1 VRRRDFIAVF
11 GGAAAVPSILWPSAT
26 RAQDAGEPR
35 RVGVLSSI
43 GESDPEARS
52 MAASFHHAL
61 QEAGWI
67 DGRNV
72 RIEHRWAAGS
82 VEQIE
87 AFAKEL
93 VGWPSD
99 VIVAHTTPSV
109 IALRK
114 ETTTIPIVFAQISDP
129 IGAGFIAN
137 LARPGGN
144 ITGFSNFEASIGSKW
159 IELLKE
165 IAPDVMRGAL
175 LFNPETA
182 PYVGRYY
189 QGPYEAAA
197 RSFGV
202 QPSASPVHS
211 DLEIA
216 GVLAALQGE
225 PPGGLIVMPDTFNI
239 VHRQQI
245 IELAARHRVP
255 AIYPYGFAV
264 RDGGLISY
272 GVDSVDLFRRA
283 AGYVDRI
290 LRGAKAAELPMQAP
304 VKFELLINLK
314 TANALALTIPPT
326 LLATA
331 DDVIE

>member
-1 VRRRDFIAVF
+1 MAVL
-11 GGAAAVPSILWPSAT
+11 GGAAVPSILWRSAAC
-26 RAQDAGEPR
+26 AQDGGEPR
-35 RVGVLSSI
+35 RVGVLSSL

-52 MAASFHHAL
+52 MAASFHRAL

-82 VEQIE
+82 VERLE

-93 VGWPSD
+93 VGWRAN

-114 ETTTIPIVFAQISDP
+114 ETATIPIVFAQISDP

-137 LARPGGN
+137 VARPGGN

-165 IAPDVMRGAL
+165 TAPGVMRGAI

-189 QGPYEAAA
+189 QGPFEAAA

-202 QPSASPVHS
+202 QPSASPVRS
-211 DLEIA
+211 GAEIA
-216 GVLAALQGE
+216 SALAALQGE

-264 RDGGLISY
+264 REGGLISY
-272 GVDSVDLFRRA
+272 GVDPVDLFRRA
-283 AGYVDRI
+283 AGYVDRV
-290 LRGAKAAELPMQAP
+290 LKGAKAAELPMRAP

-314 TANALALTIPPT
+314 TANALALKIPQT

>member
-1 VRRRDFIAVF
+1 VRRRDFMAVL
-11 GGAAAVPSILWPSAT
+11 GGAAVPSILWRSAAC
-26 RAQDAGEPR
+26 AQDGGEPR
-35 RVGVLSSI
+35 RVGVLSSL

-52 MAASFHHAL
+52 MAASFHRAL

-82 VEQIE
+82 VERLE

-93 VGWPSD
+93 VGWRAN

-114 ETTTIPIVFAQISDP
+114 ETATIPIVFAQISDP

-137 LARPGGN
+137 VARPGGN

-165 IAPDVMRGAL
+165 TAPGVMRGAI

-189 QGPYEAAA
+189 QGPFEAAA

-202 QPSASPVHS
+202 QPSASPVRS
-211 DLEIA
+211 GAEIA
-216 GVLAALQGE
+216 SALAALQGE

-245 IELAARHRVP
+245 IELAASHRVP

-264 RDGGLISY
+264 REGGLISY
-272 GVDSVDLFRRA
+272 GVDPVDLFRRA
-283 AGYVDRI
+283 AGYVDRV
-290 LRGAKAAELPMQAP
+290 LKGAKAAELPMQAP

-314 TANALALTIPPT
+314 TANALALKIPQT

>member
-1 VRRRDFIAVF
+1 MAVL
-11 GGAAAVPSILWPSAT
+11 GGAAVPSILWRSAAC
-26 RAQDAGEPR
+26 AQDGGEPR
-35 RVGVLSSI
+35 RVGVLSSL

-52 MAASFHHAL
+52 MAASFHRAL

-82 VEQIE
+82 VERLE

-93 VGWPSD
+93 VGWRAN

-114 ETTTIPIVFAQISDP
+114 ETATIPIVFAQISDP

-137 LARPGGN
+137 VARPGGN

-165 IAPDVMRGAL
+165 TAPGMMRGAI

-189 QGPYEAAA
+189 QGPFEAAA

-202 QPSASPVHS
+202 QPSASPVRS
-211 DLEIA
+211 DVEIA
-216 GVLAALQGE
+216 SALAALQGE

-264 RDGGLISY
+264 REGGLISY
-272 GVDSVDLFRRA
+272 GVDPVDLFRRA
-283 AGYVDRI
+283 AGYVDRV
-290 LRGAKAAELPMQAP
+290 LKGAKAAELPMQAP

-314 TANALALTIPPT
+314 TANALALKIPQT

>member
-1 VRRRDFIAVF
+1 MRRRDFMAVL
-11 GGAAAVPSILWPSAT
+11 GGAAVPSILWRSAAC
-26 RAQDAGEPR
+26 AQDGGEPR
-35 RVGVLSSI
+35 RVGVLSSL

-52 MAASFHHAL
+52 MAASFHRAL
-61 QEAGWI
+61 QEAGWV

-82 VEQIE
+82 VERLE

-93 VGWPSD
+93 VGWRAN

-114 ETTTIPIVFAQISDP
+114 ETATIPIVFAQISDP

-137 LARPGGN
+137 VARPGGN

-165 IAPDVMRGAL
+165 TAPGVMRGAI

-189 QGPYEAAA
+189 QGPFEAAA

-202 QPSASPVHS
+202 QPSASPVRS
-211 DLEIA
+211 GAEIA
-216 GVLAALQGE
+216 SALAALQGE

-264 RDGGLISY
+264 REGGLISY
-272 GVDSVDLFRRA
+272 GVDPVDLFRRA
-283 AGYVDRI
+283 AGYVDRV
-290 LRGAKAAELPMQAP
+290 LKGAKAAELPMQAP

-314 TANALALTIPPT
+314 TANALALKIPQT

>member
-1 VRRRDFIAVF
+1 MRRRDFIAVL
-11 GGAAAVPSILWPSAT
+11 GGAAAVPSILWPFAA

-35 RVGVLSSI
+35 RVGVLSSL

-52 MAASFHHAL
+52 MAASFHRAL
-61 QEAGWI
+61 KEAGWI

-82 VEQIE
+82 VERSE

-93 VGWPSD
+93 VGWRPD

-129 IGAGFIAN
+129 IGAGFVAN
-137 LARPGGN
+137 LAHPGGN

-165 IAPDVMRGAL
+165 MAPGVMRGAI

-189 QGPYEAAA
+189 QGPFEEAA

-202 QPSASPVHS
+202 QPSASPVRS
-211 DLEIA
+211 DVEIA
-216 GVLAALQGE
+216 SALAALQGE

-255 AIYPYGFAV
+255 AIYPYSFAA
-264 RDGGLISY
+264 REGGLISY
-272 GVDSVDLFRRA
+272 GIDPVDLFRRA

-290 LRGAKAAELPMQAP
+290 LKGAKAAELPMQAP

-314 TANALALTIPPT
+314 TANALALRIPPT

>member
-1 VRRRDFIAVF
+1 VRRRDFMAVL
-11 GGAAAVPSILWPSAT
+11 GGAAVPSILWRSAAC
-26 RAQDAGEPR
+26 AQDGGEPR
-35 RVGVLSSI
+35 RVGVLSSL

-52 MAASFHHAL
+52 MAASFHRAL

-82 VEQIE
+82 VERLE

-93 VGWPSD
+93 VGWRAN

-114 ETTTIPIVFAQISDP
+114 ETATIPIVFAQISDP

-137 LARPGGN
+137 VARPGGN

-165 IAPDVMRGAL
+165 TAPGMMRGAI

-189 QGPYEAAA
+189 QGPFEAAA

-202 QPSASPVHS
+202 QPSASPVRS
-211 DLEIA
+211 DVEIA
-216 GVLAALQGE
+216 SALAALQGE

-264 RDGGLISY
+264 REGGLISY
-272 GVDSVDLFRRA
+272 GVDPVDLFRRA
-283 AGYVDRI
+283 AGYVDRV
-290 LRGAKAAELPMQAP
+290 LKGAKAAELPMQAP

-314 TANALALTIPPT
+314 TANALALKIPQT

>member
-1 VRRRDFIAVF
+1 VRRRDFMAVL
-11 GGAAAVPSILWPSAT
+11 GGAAVPSILWRSAAC
-26 RAQDAGEPR
+26 AQDGGEPR
-35 RVGVLSSI
+35 RVGVLSSL

-82 VEQIE
+82 VERLE

-93 VGWPSD
+93 VGWRAN

-114 ETTTIPIVFAQISDP
+114 ETATIPIVFAQISDP

-137 LARPGGN
+137 VARPGGN

-165 IAPDVMRGAL
+165 TAPGVMRGAI

-189 QGPYEAAA
+189 QGPFEAAA

-202 QPSASPVHS
+202 QPSASPVRS
-211 DLEIA
+211 GAEIA
-216 GVLAALQGE
+216 SALAALQGE

-264 RDGGLISY
+264 REGGLISY
-272 GVDSVDLFRRA
+272 GVDPVDLFRRA
-283 AGYVDRI
+283 AGYVDRV
-290 LRGAKAAELPMQAP
+290 LKGAKAAELPMQAP

-314 TANALALTIPPT
+314 TANALALKIPQT

-331 DDVIE
+331 DDVI

>member
-1 VRRRDFIAVF
+1 VRRRDFMAVL
-11 GGAAAVPSILWPSAT
+11 GGAAVPSILWRSAAC
-26 RAQDAGEPR
+26 AQDGGEPR
-35 RVGVLSSI
+35 RVGVLSSL

-52 MAASFHHAL
+52 MAASFHRAL
-61 QEAGWI
+61 QEAGWV

-82 VEQIE
+82 VERLE

-93 VGWPSD
+93 VGWRAN

-114 ETTTIPIVFAQISDP
+114 ETATIPIVFAQISDP

-137 LARPGGN
+137 VARPGGN

-165 IAPDVMRGAL
+165 TAPGVMRGAI

-189 QGPYEAAA
+189 QGPFEAAA

-202 QPSASPVHS
+202 QPSASPVRS
-211 DLEIA
+211 GAEIA
-216 GVLAALQGE
+216 SALAALQGE

-264 RDGGLISY
+264 REGGLISY
-272 GVDSVDLFRRA
+272 GVDPVDLFRRA
-283 AGYVDRI
+283 AGYVDRV
-290 LRGAKAAELPMQAP
+290 LKGAKAAELPMQAP

-314 TANALALTIPPT
+314 TANALALKIPQT

>member
-1 VRRRDFIAVF
+1 VRRRDFMAVL
-11 GGAAAVPSILWPSAT
+11 GGAAVPSILWRSAAC
-26 RAQDAGEPR
+26 AQDGGEPR
-35 RVGVLSSI
+35 RVGVLSSL

-52 MAASFHHAL
+52 MAASFHRAL

-82 VEQIE
+82 VERLE

-93 VGWPSD
+93 VGWRAN

-114 ETTTIPIVFAQISDP
+114 ETATIPIVFAQISDP

-137 LARPGGN
+137 VARPGGN

-165 IAPDVMRGAL
+165 TAPGVMRGAI

-189 QGPYEAAA
+189 QGPFEAAA

-202 QPSASPVHS
+202 QPSASPVRS
-211 DLEIA
+211 DVEIA
-216 GVLAALQGE
+216 SALAALQGE

-264 RDGGLISY
+264 REGGLISY
-272 GVDSVDLFRRA
+272 GVDPVDLFRRA

-290 LRGAKAAELPMQAP
+290 LKGAKAAELPMQAP

-314 TANALALTIPPT
+314 TANALALKIPQT

>member
-1 VRRRDFIAVF
+1 MRRRDFMAVL
-11 GGAAAVPSILWPSAT
+11 GGAAVPSILWRSAAC
-26 RAQDAGEPR
+26 AQDGGEPR
-35 RVGVLSSI
+35 RVGVLSSL

-52 MAASFHHAL
+52 MAASFHRAL

-82 VEQIE
+82 VERLE

-93 VGWPSD
+93 VGWRAN

-114 ETTTIPIVFAQISDP
+114 ETATIPIVFAQISDP

-137 LARPGGN
+137 VARPGGN

-165 IAPDVMRGAL
+165 TAPGMMRGAI

-189 QGPYEAAA
+189 QGPFEAAA

-202 QPSASPVHS
+202 QPSASPVRS
-211 DLEIA
+211 GAEIA
-216 GVLAALQGE
+216 SALAALQGE

-264 RDGGLISY
+264 REGGLISY
-272 GVDSVDLFRRA
+272 GVDPVDLFRRA
-283 AGYVDRI
+283 AGYVDRV
-290 LRGAKAAELPMQAP
+290 LKGAKAAELPMQAP

-314 TANALALTIPPT
+314 TANALALKIPQT

>member
-1 VRRRDFIAVF
+1 VRRRDFMAVL
-11 GGAAAVPSILWPSAT
+11 GGAAVPSILWRSAAC
-26 RAQDAGEPR
+26 AQDGGEPR
-35 RVGVLSSI
+35 RVGVLSSL

-52 MAASFHHAL
+52 MAASFHRAL

-82 VEQIE
+82 VERLE

-93 VGWPSD
+93 VGWRAN

-114 ETTTIPIVFAQISDP
+114 ETATIPIVFAQISDP

-137 LARPGGN
+137 VARPGGN

-165 IAPDVMRGAL
+165 TAPGVMRGAI

-189 QGPYEAAA
+189 QEPFEAAA

-202 QPSASPVHS
+202 QPSASPVRS
-211 DLEIA
+211 DVEIA
-216 GVLAALQGE
+216 SALAALQGE

-264 RDGGLISY
+264 REGGLISY
-272 GVDSVDLFRRA
+272 GVDPVDLFRRA
-283 AGYVDRI
+283 AGYVDRV
-290 LRGAKAAELPMQAP
+290 LKGAKAAELPMQAP

-314 TANALALTIPPT
+314 TANALALKIPQT

>member
-1 VRRRDFIAVF
+1 VRRRDFMAVL
-11 GGAAAVPSILWPSAT
+11 GGAVVPSILWRSAAC
-26 RAQDAGEPR
+26 AQDGGEPR
-35 RVGVLSSI
+35 RVGVLSSL

-52 MAASFHHAL
+52 MAASFHRAL

-82 VEQIE
+82 VERLE

-93 VGWPSD
+93 VGWRAN

-114 ETTTIPIVFAQISDP
+114 ETATIPIVFAQISDP

-137 LARPGGN
+137 VARPGGN

-165 IAPDVMRGAL
+165 TAPGVMRGAI

-189 QGPYEAAA
+189 QGPFEAAA

-202 QPSASPVHS
+202 QPSASPVRS
-211 DLEIA
+211 GAEIA
-216 GVLAALQGE
+216 SALAALQGE

-264 RDGGLISY
+264 REGGLISY
-272 GVDSVDLFRRA
+272 GVDPVDLFRRA
-283 AGYVDRI
+283 AGYVDRV
-290 LRGAKAAELPMQAP
+290 LKGAKAAELPMQAP

-314 TANALALTIPPT
+314 TANALALKIPQT

>member
-1 VRRRDFIAVF
+1 MRRRDFMAVL
-11 GGAAAVPSILWPSAT
+11 GGAAVPSILWRSAAC
-26 RAQDAGEPR
+26 AQDGGEPR
-35 RVGVLSSI
+35 RVGVLSSL

-52 MAASFHHAL
+52 MAASFHRAL

-82 VEQIE
+82 VERLE

-93 VGWPSD
+93 VGWRAN

-114 ETTTIPIVFAQISDP
+114 ETATIPIVFAQISDP

-137 LARPGGN
+137 VARPGGN

-165 IAPDVMRGAL
+165 TAPGMMRGAI

-189 QGPYEAAA
+189 QGPFEAAA

-202 QPSASPVHS
+202 QPSASPVRS
-211 DLEIA
+211 DVEIA
-216 GVLAALQGE
+216 SALAALQGE

-264 RDGGLISY
+264 REGGLISY
-272 GVDSVDLFRRA
+272 GVDPVDLFRRA

-290 LRGAKAAELPMQAP
+290 LKGAKAAELPMQAP

-314 TANALALTIPPT
+314 TANALALKIPQT

>member
-1 VRRRDFIAVF
+1 VRRRDFMAVL
-11 GGAAAVPSILWPSAT
+11 GGAAVPSILWRSAAC
-26 RAQDAGEPR
+26 AQDGGEPR
-35 RVGVLSSI
+35 RVGVLSSL

-52 MAASFHHAL
+52 MAASFHRAL
-61 QEAGWI
+61 QEAGWV

-82 VEQIE
+82 VERLE

-93 VGWPSD
+93 VGWRAN

-114 ETTTIPIVFAQISDP
+114 ETATIPIVFAQISDP

-137 LARPGGN
+137 VARPGGN

-165 IAPDVMRGAL
+165 TAPGVMRGAI

-189 QGPYEAAA
+189 QEPFEAAA

-202 QPSASPVHS
+202 QPSASPVRS
-211 DLEIA
+211 DVEIA
-216 GVLAALQGE
+216 SALAALQGE

-264 RDGGLISY
+264 REGGLISY
-272 GVDSVDLFRRA
+272 GVDPVDLFRRA
-283 AGYVDRI
+283 AGYVDRV
-290 LRGAKAAELPMQAP
+290 LKGAKAAELPMQAP

-314 TANALALTIPPT
+314 TANALALKIPQT

>member
-1 VRRRDFIAVF
+1 MRRRDFMAVL
-11 GGAAAVPSILWPSAT
+11 GGVAVPSILWRSAAC
-26 RAQDAGEPR
+26 AQDGGEPR
-35 RVGVLSSI
+35 RVGVLSSL

-52 MAASFHHAL
+52 MAASFHRAL

-82 VEQIE
+82 VERLE

-93 VGWPSD
+93 VGWRAN

-114 ETTTIPIVFAQISDP
+114 ETATIPIVFAQISDP

-137 LARPGGN
+137 VARPGGN

-165 IAPDVMRGAL
+165 TAPGVMRGAI

-189 QGPYEAAA
+189 QGPFEAAA

-202 QPSASPVHS
+202 QPSASPVRS
-211 DLEIA
+211 GAEIA
-216 GVLAALQGE
+216 SALAALQGE

-264 RDGGLISY
+264 REGGLISY
-272 GVDSVDLFRRA
+272 GVDPVDLFRRA
-283 AGYVDRI
+283 AGYVDRV
-290 LRGAKAAELPMQAP
+290 LKGAKAAELPMRAP

-314 TANALALTIPPT
+314 TANALALKIPQT

>member
-1 VRRRDFIAVF
+1 VRRRDFMAVL
-11 GGAAAVPSILWPSAT
+11 GGAAVPSILWRSAAC
-26 RAQDAGEPR
+26 AQDGGEPR
-35 RVGVLSSI
+35 RVGVLSSL

-52 MAASFHHAL
+52 MAASFHRAL

-82 VEQIE
+82 VERLE

-93 VGWPSD
+93 VGWRAN

-114 ETTTIPIVFAQISDP
+114 ETATIPIVFAQISDP

-137 LARPGGN
+137 VARPGGN

-165 IAPDVMRGAL
+165 TAPGVMRGAI

-189 QGPYEAAA
+189 QGPFEAAA

-202 QPSASPVHS
+202 QPSASPVRS
-211 DLEIA
+211 DVEIA
-216 GVLAALQGE
+216 SALAALQGE

-264 RDGGLISY
+264 REGGLISY
-272 GVDSVDLFRRA
+272 GVDPVDLFRRA
-283 AGYVDRI
+283 AGYVDRV
-290 LRGAKAAELPMQAP
+290 LKGAKAAELPMQAP

-314 TANALALTIPPT
+314 TANALALKIPQT

>member
-1 VRRRDFIAVF
+1 VRRRDFMAVL
-11 GGAAAVPSILWPSAT
+11 GGAAVPSILWRSAAC
-26 RAQDAGEPR
+26 AQDGGEPR
-35 RVGVLSSI
+35 RVGVLSSL

-52 MAASFHHAL
+52 MAASFHRAL

-82 VEQIE
+82 VERLE
-87 AFAKEL
+87 AFGKEL
-93 VGWPSD
+93 VGWRAN

-114 ETTTIPIVFAQISDP
+114 ETATIPIVFAQISDP

-137 LARPGGN
+137 VARPGGN

-165 IAPDVMRGAL
+165 TAPGVMRGAI

-189 QGPYEAAA
+189 QGPFEAAA

-202 QPSASPVHS
+202 QPSASPVRS
-211 DLEIA
+211 GVEIA
-216 GVLAALQGE
+216 SALATLQGE

-264 RDGGLISY
+264 REGGLISY
-272 GVDSVDLFRRA
+272 GVDPVDLFRRA
-283 AGYVDRI
+283 AGYVDRV
-290 LRGAKAAELPMQAP
+290 LKGAKAAELPMQAP

-314 TANALALTIPPT
+314 TANALALKIPQT

>member
-1 VRRRDFIAVF
+1 VRRRDFMAVL
-11 GGAAAVPSILWPSAT
+11 GGAAVPSILWRSAAC
-26 RAQDAGEPR
+26 AQDGGEPR
-35 RVGVLSSI
+35 RVGVLSSL

-82 VEQIE
+82 VERLE

-93 VGWPSD
+93 VGWRAN

-137 LARPGGN
+137 VARPGGN

-165 IAPDVMRGAL
+165 TAPGVMRGAI

-189 QGPYEAAA
+189 QGPFEAAA

-202 QPSASPVHS
+202 QPSASPVRS
-211 DLEIA
+211 GAEIA
-216 GVLAALQGE
+216 SALAALQGE

-264 RDGGLISY
+264 REGGLISY
-272 GVDSVDLFRRA
+272 GVDPVDLFRRA
-283 AGYVDRI
+283 AGYVDRV
-290 LRGAKAAELPMQAP
+290 LKGAKAAELPMQAP

-314 TANALALTIPPT
+314 TANALALKIPQT

>member
-1 VRRRDFIAVF
+1 VRRRDFMAVL
-11 GGAAAVPSILWPSAT
+11 GGAAVPSILWRSAAC
-26 RAQDAGEPR
+26 AQDGGEPR
-35 RVGVLSSI
+35 RVGVLSSL

-52 MAASFHHAL
+52 MAASFHRAL

-72 RIEHRWAAGS
+72 RIEYRWAAGS
-82 VEQIE
+82 VERLE

-93 VGWPSD
+93 VGWRAN

-114 ETTTIPIVFAQISDP
+114 ETATIPIVFAQISDP

-137 LARPGGN
+137 VARPGGN

-165 IAPDVMRGAL
+165 TAPGVMRGAI

-189 QGPYEAAA
+189 QGPFEAAA

-202 QPSASPVHS
+202 QPSASPVRS
-211 DLEIA
+211 GAEIA
-216 GVLAALQGE
+216 SALAALQGE

-264 RDGGLISY
+264 REGGLISY
-272 GVDSVDLFRRA
+272 GVDPVDLFRRA
-283 AGYVDRI
+283 AGYVDRV
-290 LRGAKAAELPMQAP
+290 LKGAKAAELPMQAP

-314 TANALALTIPPT
+314 TANALALKIPQT

>member
-1 VRRRDFIAVF
+1 MAVL
-11 GGAAAVPSILWPSAT
+11 GGAAVPSILWRSAAC
-26 RAQDAGEPR
+26 AQDGGEPR
-35 RVGVLSSI
+35 RVGVLSSL

-52 MAASFHHAL
+52 MAASFHRAL

-82 VEQIE
+82 VERLE

-93 VGWPSD
+93 VGWRAN

-114 ETTTIPIVFAQISDP
+114 ETATIPIVFAQISDP

-137 LARPGGN
+137 VARPGGN

-165 IAPDVMRGAL
+165 TAPGMMRGAI

-189 QGPYEAAA
+189 QGPFEAAA

-202 QPSASPVHS
+202 QPSASPVRS
-211 DLEIA
+211 DVEIA
-216 GVLAALQGE
+216 SALAALQGE

-264 RDGGLISY
+264 REGGLISY
-272 GVDSVDLFRRA
+272 GVDPVDLFRRA

-290 LRGAKAAELPMQAP
+290 LKGAKAAELPMQAP

-314 TANALALTIPPT
+314 TANALALKIPQT

>member
-1 VRRRDFIAVF
+1 VRRRDFMAVL
-11 GGAAAVPSILWPSAT
+11 GGAAVPSILWRSAAC
-26 RAQDAGEPR
+26 AQDGGEPR
-35 RVGVLSSI
+35 RVGVLSSL

-82 VEQIE
+82 VERLE

-93 VGWPSD
+93 VGWRAN

-114 ETTTIPIVFAQISDP
+114 ETATIPIVFAQISDP

-137 LARPGGN
+137 VARPGGN

-165 IAPDVMRGAL
+165 TAPGVMRGAI

-189 QGPYEAAA
+189 QGPFEAAA

-202 QPSASPVHS
+202 QPSASPVRS
-211 DLEIA
+211 GAEIA
-216 GVLAALQGE
+216 SALAALQGE

-264 RDGGLISY
+264 REGGLISY
-272 GVDSVDLFRRA
+272 GVDPVDLFRRA
-283 AGYVDRI
+283 AGYVDRV
-290 LRGAKAAELPMQAP
+290 LKGAKAAELPMQSP

-314 TANALALTIPPT
+314 TANALALKIPQT

>member
-1 VRRRDFIAVF
+1 MRRRDFMAVL
-11 GGAAAVPSILWPSAT
+11 GGAAVPSILWRSAAC
-26 RAQDAGEPR
+26 AQDGGEPR
-35 RVGVLSSI
+35 RVGVLSSL
-43 GESDPEARS
+43 GESDPESRS
-52 MAASFHHAL
+52 MAASFHRAL

-82 VEQIE
+82 VERLE

-93 VGWPSD
+93 VGWRAN

-114 ETTTIPIVFAQISDP
+114 ETATIPIVFAQISDP

-137 LARPGGN
+137 VARPGGN

-165 IAPDVMRGAL
+165 TAPGVMRGAI

-189 QGPYEAAA
+189 QGPFEAAA

-202 QPSASPVHS
+202 QPSASPVRS
-211 DLEIA
+211 GAEIA
-216 GVLAALQGE
+216 SALAALQGE

-264 RDGGLISY
+264 REGGLISY
-272 GVDSVDLFRRA
+272 GVDPVDLFRRA
-283 AGYVDRI
+283 AGYVDRV
-290 LRGAKAAELPMQAP
+290 LKGAKAAELPMQAP

-314 TANALALTIPPT
+314 TANALALKIPQT

>member
-1 VRRRDFIAVF
+1 MAVL
-11 GGAAAVPSILWPSAT
+11 GGAAVPSISWRSAAC
-26 RAQDAGEPR
+26 AQDGGEPR
-35 RVGVLSSI
+35 RVGVLSSL
-43 GESDPEARS
+43 GESDPESRS
-52 MAASFHHAL
+52 MAASFHRAL

-82 VEQIE
+82 VERLE

-93 VGWPSD
+93 VGWRAN

-114 ETTTIPIVFAQISDP
+114 ETATIPIVFAQISDP

-137 LARPGGN
+137 VARPGGN

-165 IAPDVMRGAL
+165 TAPGMMRGAI

-189 QGPYEAAA
+189 QGPFEAAA

-202 QPSASPVHS
+202 QPSASPVRS
-211 DLEIA
+211 DVEIA
-216 GVLAALQGE
+216 SALAALQGE

-264 RDGGLISY
+264 REGGLISY
-272 GVDSVDLFRRA
+272 GVDPVDLFRRA
-283 AGYVDRI
+283 AGYVDRV
-290 LRGAKAAELPMQAP
+290 LKGAKAAELPMQAP

-314 TANALALTIPPT
+314 TANALALKIPQT

>member
-1 VRRRDFIAVF
+1 VRRRDFMAVL
-11 GGAAAVPSILWPSAT
+11 GGAAVPSILWRSAAC
-26 RAQDAGEPR
+26 AQDGGEPR
-35 RVGVLSSI
+35 RVGVLSSL

-52 MAASFHHAL
+52 MAASFHRAL

-82 VEQIE
+82 VERLE

-93 VGWPSD
+93 VGWRAN

-114 ETTTIPIVFAQISDP
+114 ETATIPIVFAQISDP

-137 LARPGGN
+137 VARPGGN

-165 IAPDVMRGAL
+165 TAPGVMRGAI

-189 QGPYEAAA
+189 QGPFEAAA

-202 QPSASPVHS
+202 QPSASPVRS
-211 DLEIA
+211 GAEIA
-216 GVLAALQGE
+216 SALAALQGE

-264 RDGGLISY
+264 REGGLISY
-272 GVDSVDLFRRA
+272 GVDPVDLFRRA

-290 LRGAKAAELPMQAP
+290 LKGAKAAELPMQAP

-314 TANALALTIPPT
+314 TANALALKIPQT

>member
-1 VRRRDFIAVF
+1 MAVL
-11 GGAAAVPSILWPSAT
+11 GGAAVPSILWRSAAC
-26 RAQDAGEPR
+26 AQDGGEPR
-35 RVGVLSSI
+35 RVGVLSSL

-52 MAASFHHAL
+52 MAASFHRAL

-82 VEQIE
+82 VERLE

-93 VGWPSD
+93 VGWRAN
-99 VIVAHTTPSV
+99 VIVAHTTPGV

-114 ETTTIPIVFAQISDP
+114 ETATIPIVFAQISDP

-137 LARPGGN
+137 VARPGGN

-165 IAPDVMRGAL
+165 TAPGLMRGAI

-189 QGPYEAAA
+189 QGPFEAAA

-202 QPSASPVHS
+202 QPSASPVRS
-211 DLEIA
+211 DVEIA
-216 GVLAALQGE
+216 SALAALQGE

-264 RDGGLISY
+264 REGGLISY
-272 GVDSVDLFRRA
+272 GVDPVDLFRRA
-283 AGYVDRI
+283 AGYVDRV
-290 LRGAKAAELPMQAP
+290 LKGAKAAELPMQAP

-314 TANALALTIPPT
+314 TANALALKIPQT

>member
-1 VRRRDFIAVF
+1 MRRRDFMAVL
-11 GGAAAVPSILWPSAT
+11 GGAAVPSILWRSAAC
-26 RAQDAGEPR
+26 AQDGGEPR
-35 RVGVLSSI
+35 RVGVLSSL

-52 MAASFHHAL
+52 MAASFHRAL

-82 VEQIE
+82 VERLE

-93 VGWPSD
+93 VGWRAN

-114 ETTTIPIVFAQISDP
+114 ETATIPIVFAQISDP

-137 LARPGGN
+137 VARPGGN

-165 IAPDVMRGAL
+165 TAPGVMRGAI

-189 QGPYEAAA
+189 QGPFEAAA

-202 QPSASPVHS
+202 QPSASPVRS
-211 DLEIA
+211 GAEIA
-216 GVLAALQGE
+216 SALAALQGE

-264 RDGGLISY
+264 REGGLISY
-272 GVDSVDLFRRA
+272 GVDPVDLFRRA
-283 AGYVDRI
+283 AGYVDRV
-290 LRGAKAAELPMQAP
+290 LKGAKAAELPMRAP

-314 TANALALTIPPT
+314 TANALALKIPQT

>member
-1 VRRRDFIAVF
+1 MRRRDFMAVL
-11 GGAAAVPSILWPSAT
+11 GGAAVPSILWRSAAY
-26 RAQDAGEPR
+26 AQDGGEPR
-35 RVGVLSSI
+35 RVGVLSSL

-52 MAASFHHAL
+52 MAASFHRAL

-82 VEQIE
+82 VERLE

-93 VGWPSD
+93 VGWRAN

-114 ETTTIPIVFAQISDP
+114 ETATIPIVFAQISDP

-137 LARPGGN
+137 VARPGGN

-165 IAPDVMRGAL
+165 TAPGVMRGAI

-189 QGPYEAAA
+189 QGPFEAAA

-202 QPSASPVHS
+202 QPSASPVRS
-211 DLEIA
+211 GAEIA
-216 GVLAALQGE
+216 SALAALQGE

-264 RDGGLISY
+264 REGGLISY
-272 GVDSVDLFRRA
+272 GVDPVDLFRRA
-283 AGYVDRI
+283 AGYVDRV
-290 LRGAKAAELPMQAP
+290 LKGAKAAELPMQAP

-314 TANALALTIPPT
+314 TANALALKIPQT

>member
-1 VRRRDFIAVF
+1 MRRRDFMAVL
-11 GGAAAVPSILWPSAT
+11 GGAAVPSILWRSAAC
-26 RAQDAGEPR
+26 AQDGGEPR
-35 RVGVLSSI
+35 RVGVLSSL

-52 MAASFHHAL
+52 MAASFHRAL

-82 VEQIE
+82 VERLE

-93 VGWPSD
+93 VGWRAN

-114 ETTTIPIVFAQISDP
+114 ETATIPIVFAQISDP

-137 LARPGGN
+137 VARPGGN

-165 IAPDVMRGAL
+165 TAPGVMRGAI

-189 QGPYEAAA
+189 QGPFEAAA
-197 RSFGV
+197 RSLGV
-202 QPSASPVHS
+202 QPSASPVRS
-211 DLEIA
+211 GAEIA
-216 GVLAALQGE
+216 SALAALQGE

-264 RDGGLISY
+264 REGGLISY
-272 GVDSVDLFRRA
+272 GVDPVDLFRRA
-283 AGYVDRI
+283 AGYVDRV
-290 LRGAKAAELPMQAP
+290 LKGAKAAELPMQAP

-314 TANALALTIPPT
+314 TANALALKIPQT

>member
-1 VRRRDFIAVF
+1 LAICGVRAGRRRT
-11 GGAAAVPSILWPSAT
+11 AA
-26 RAQDAGEPR
+26 
-35 RVGVLSSI
+35 GVLSSL

-52 MAASFHHAL
+52 MAASFHRAL

-82 VEQIE
+82 VERLE

-93 VGWPSD
+93 VGWRAN

-114 ETTTIPIVFAQISDP
+114 ETATIPIVFAQISDP

-137 LARPGGN
+137 VARPGGN

-165 IAPDVMRGAL
+165 TAPGVMRGAI

-189 QGPYEAAA
+189 QGPFEAAA

-202 QPSASPVHS
+202 QPSASPVRS
-211 DLEIA
+211 GAEIA
-216 GVLAALQGE
+216 SALAALQGE

-264 RDGGLISY
+264 REGGLISY
-272 GVDSVDLFRRA
+272 GVDPVDLFRRA

-290 LRGAKAAELPMQAP
+290 LKGAKAAELPMQAP

-314 TANALALTIPPT
+314 TANALALKIPQT

>member
-1 VRRRDFIAVF
+1 MAVL
-11 GGAAAVPSILWPSAT
+11 GGAAVPSILWRSAAC
-26 RAQDAGEPR
+26 AQDGGEPR
-35 RVGVLSSI
+35 RVGVLSSL

-52 MAASFHHAL
+52 MAASFHRAL

-82 VEQIE
+82 VERLE

-93 VGWPSD
+93 VGWRAN

-114 ETTTIPIVFAQISDP
+114 ETATIPIVFAQISDP

-137 LARPGGN
+137 VARPGGN

-165 IAPDVMRGAL
+165 TAPGMMRGAI

-189 QGPYEAAA
+189 QGPFEAAA

-202 QPSASPVHS
+202 QPSASPVRS
-211 DLEIA
+211 GAEIA
-216 GVLAALQGE
+216 SALAALQGE

-264 RDGGLISY
+264 REGGLISY
-272 GVDSVDLFRRA
+272 GVDPVDLFRRA

-290 LRGAKAAELPMQAP
+290 LKGAKAAELPMQAP

-314 TANALALTIPPT
+314 TANALALKIPQT

>member
-1 VRRRDFIAVF
+1 VRRRDFMAVL
-11 GGAAAVPSILWPSAT
+11 GGAAVPSILWRSAAC
-26 RAQDAGEPR
+26 AQDGGEPR
-35 RVGVLSSI
+35 RVGVLSSL

-52 MAASFHHAL
+52 MAASFRRAL

-82 VEQIE
+82 VERLE

-93 VGWPSD
+93 VGWRAN

-114 ETTTIPIVFAQISDP
+114 ETATIPIVFAQISDP

-137 LARPGGN
+137 VARPGGN

-165 IAPDVMRGAL
+165 TAPGVMRGAI

-189 QGPYEAAA
+189 QEPFEAAA

-202 QPSASPVHS
+202 QPSASPVRS
-211 DLEIA
+211 DVEIA
-216 GVLAALQGE
+216 SALAALQGE

-264 RDGGLISY
+264 REGGLISY
-272 GVDSVDLFRRA
+272 GVDPVDLFRRA
-283 AGYVDRI
+283 AGYVDRV
-290 LRGAKAAELPMQAP
+290 LKGAKAAELPMQAP

-314 TANALALTIPPT
+314 TANALALKIPQT

>member
-1 VRRRDFIAVF
+1 VRRRDFMAVL
-11 GGAAAVPSILWPSAT
+11 GGAAVPSILWRSAAC
-26 RAQDAGEPR
+26 AQDGGEPR
-35 RVGVLSSI
+35 RVGVLSSL

-52 MAASFHHAL
+52 MAASFHRAL

-82 VEQIE
+82 VERLE

-93 VGWPSD
+93 VGWRAN

-114 ETTTIPIVFAQISDP
+114 ETATIPIVFAQISDP

-137 LARPGGN
+137 VARPGGN

-165 IAPDVMRGAL
+165 TAPGLMRGAI

-189 QGPYEAAA
+189 QGPFEAAA

-202 QPSASPVHS
+202 QPSASPVRS
-211 DLEIA
+211 GAEIA
-216 GVLAALQGE
+216 SALAALQGE

-264 RDGGLISY
+264 REGGLISY
-272 GVDSVDLFRRA
+272 GVDPVDLFRRA
-283 AGYVDRI
+283 AGYVDRV
-290 LRGAKAAELPMQAP
+290 LKGAKAAELPMQAP

-314 TANALALTIPPT
+314 TANALALKIPQT

>member
-1 VRRRDFIAVF
+1 MRRRDFMAVL
-11 GGAAAVPSILWPSAT
+11 GGAAVPSILWRSAAC
-26 RAQDAGEPR
+26 AQDGGEPR
-35 RVGVLSSI
+35 RVGVLSSL

-52 MAASFHHAL
+52 MAASFHRAL

-82 VEQIE
+82 VERLE

-93 VGWPSD
+93 VGWRAN

-114 ETTTIPIVFAQISDP
+114 ETATIPIVFAQISDP

-137 LARPGGN
+137 VARPGGN

-165 IAPDVMRGAL
+165 TAPGVMRGAI

-189 QGPYEAAA
+189 QGPFEAAA

-202 QPSASPVHS
+202 QPSASPVRS
-211 DLEIA
+211 GAEIA
-216 GVLAALQGE
+216 SALAALQGE

-264 RDGGLISY
+264 REGGLISY
-272 GVDSVDLFRRA
+272 GVDPVDLFRRA
-283 AGYVDRI
+283 AGYVDRV
-290 LRGAKAAELPMQAP
+290 LKGAKAAELPMQAP

-314 TANALALTIPPT
+314 TANALALKIPQT

>member
-1 VRRRDFIAVF
+1 
-11 GGAAAVPSILWPSAT
+11 LT
-26 RAQDAGEPR
+26 Q
-35 RVGVLSSI
+35 
-43 GESDPEARS
+43 
-52 MAASFHHAL
+52 
-61 QEAGWI
+61 
-67 DGRNV
+67 
-72 RIEHRWAAGS
+72 
-82 VEQIE
+82 
-87 AFAKEL
+87 
-93 VGWPSD
+93 
-99 VIVAHTTPSV
+99 
-109 IALRK
+109 
-114 ETTTIPIVFAQISDP
+114 
-129 IGAGFIAN
+129 
-137 LARPGGN
+137 RP
-144 ITGFSNFEASIGSKW
+144 F
-159 IELLKE
+159 
-165 IAPDVMRGAL
+165 
-175 LFNPETA
+175 
-182 PYVGRYY
+182 
-189 QGPYEAAA
+189 EAAA

-290 LRGAKAAELPMQAP
+290 LKGAKAAELPMQAP

-314 TANALALTIPPT
+314 TANALTLTIPPT

>member
-1 VRRRDFIAVF
+1 MAVL
-11 GGAAAVPSILWPSAT
+11 GGAAVPSILWRSAAC
-26 RAQDAGEPR
+26 AQDGGEPR
-35 RVGVLSSI
+35 RVGVLSSL

-52 MAASFHHAL
+52 MAASFHRAL

-82 VEQIE
+82 VERLE

-93 VGWPSD
+93 VGWRAN

-114 ETTTIPIVFAQISDP
+114 ETATIPIVFAQISDP

-137 LARPGGN
+137 VARPGGN

-165 IAPDVMRGAL
+165 TAPGMMRGAI

-189 QGPYEAAA
+189 QGPFEAAA

-202 QPSASPVHS
+202 QPSASPVRS
-211 DLEIA
+211 DVEIA
-216 GVLAALQGE
+216 SALAALQGE

-264 RDGGLISY
+264 REGGLISY
-272 GVDSVDLFRRA
+272 GVDPVDLFRRA

-290 LRGAKAAELPMQAP
+290 LKGAKAAELPMQAP

-314 TANALALTIPPT
+314 TANALALKTPQT

>member
-1 VRRRDFIAVF
+1 MRRRDFMAVL
-11 GGAAAVPSILWPSAT
+11 GGAAVPSILWRSAAC
-26 RAQDAGEPR
+26 AQDGGEPR
-35 RVGVLSSI
+35 RVGVLSSL

-52 MAASFHHAL
+52 MAASFHRAL

-82 VEQIE
+82 VERLE

-93 VGWPSD
+93 VGWRAN

-114 ETTTIPIVFAQISDP
+114 ETATIPIVFAQISDP

-137 LARPGGN
+137 VARPGGN

-165 IAPDVMRGAL
+165 TAPGMMRGAI

-189 QGPYEAAA
+189 QGPFEAAA

-202 QPSASPVHS
+202 QPSASPVRS
-211 DLEIA
+211 DVEIA
-216 GVLAALQGE
+216 SALAALQGE

-264 RDGGLISY
+264 REGGLISY
-272 GVDSVDLFRRA
+272 GVDPVDLFRRA
-283 AGYVDRI
+283 AGYVDRT
-290 LRGAKAAELPMQAP
+290 LKGAKAAELPMQAP

-314 TANALALTIPPT
+314 TANALALKIPQT